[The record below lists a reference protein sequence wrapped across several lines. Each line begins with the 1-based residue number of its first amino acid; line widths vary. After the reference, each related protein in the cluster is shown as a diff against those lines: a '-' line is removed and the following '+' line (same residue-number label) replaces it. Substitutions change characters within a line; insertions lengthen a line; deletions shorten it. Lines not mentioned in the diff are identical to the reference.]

1 MRERAGGFLKTIT
14 VTYLM
19 LILVALPLYMRD
31 GLKMIG
37 DAKYYFFR
45 NVSLMLAAAW
55 AVGVCVYFFRSWVQ
69 YRGQAR
75 SVRGDKFGKR
85 KPEWSPVDWCVAL
98 FGASSV
104 VSCVFSSYKAVAVW
118 GYSDWHMGLI
128 TQLLLVWSY
137 FLVSR
142 WYDGDLRLWAAAG
155 IGCGAVALFGA
166 ANRLGADPLGVFRN
180 MDFWD
185 WNRRNLLSTIGN
197 INWYCG
203 YLCTVLPIAVFFFW
217 RGRGWLRAV
226 AGAVTGVGIFSVF
239 TQGSESGFV
248 AVAAIMAVLL
258 WCSLGGRRLLLRFLQ
273 TLLWVPCTCLGGVLA
288 VRVFRW
294 GLFLPEGNFCVE
306 VMFWK
311 GWAGVLALLLLGILF
326 LLFREKR
333 SCRDMLCDTGLPA
346 GIKAVMAAG
355 IAGGA
360 LLFGLCQIS
369 DGFWKIMGSH
379 ELLRF
384 DDAWGNGRGALW
396 RISMQGMARGGI
408 RSVALGAGPDCFA
421 PYIYGLFDVDRLLQ
435 VSGQWQGAVFAN
447 AHNEWLNMLVTQG
460 APGALAYGGIFLGIF
475 VKCIRR
481 SRENPFLLMGA
492 LCVAGY
498 VANNFFSFQQITA
511 APLIF
516 AIAAMCEGMCR
527 KKKEDAPENK
537 WIRQGVMTE

>member
-1 MRERAGGFLKTIT
+1 MRESAGGLLKTIT

-19 LILVALPLYMRD
+19 LMLVVLPLYMRD
-31 GLKMIG
+31 GLKRIG

-45 NVSLMLAAAW
+45 NVSLLLAAAW
-55 AVGVCVYFFRSWVQ
+55 VVGICICFFQR
-69 YRGQAR
+69 RPCGK
-75 SVRGDKFGKR
+75 DK
-85 KPEWSPVDWCVAL
+85 PQWSAVDWCAAL
-98 FGASSV
+98 FGVSAI
-104 VSCVFSSYKAVAVW
+104 VSCVCSSYKEVAVW
-118 GYSDWHMGLI
+118 GYPDWHMGLV

-137 FLVSR
+137 FMVSR

-155 IGCGAVALFGA
+155 ITCGVVALLGA
-166 ANRLGADPLGVFRN
+166 LNRLGTDPLGVFRN

-203 YLCTVLPIAVFFFW
+203 YLCTILPVAVFFFW

-226 AGAVTGVGIFSVF
+226 AGVLLGIGIFSVF

-248 AVAAIMAVLL
+248 SVAAVFAVLL
-258 WCSLGGRRLLLRFLQ
+258 WCSLSGRRLLLRFLQ
-273 TLLWVPCTCLGGVLA
+273 TLLWIPGVCLAGVLA
-288 VRVFRW
+288 VKVFRC
-294 GLFLPEGNFCVE
+294 GLFIPEGNFCVE

-311 GWAGVLALLLLGILF
+311 GWAGVLAALLVAIAILLL
-326 LLFREKR
+326 REKR
-333 SCRDMLCDTGLPA
+333 GRRDLLCNIALRRSIKGVMVAGVATG
-346 GIKAVMAAG
+346 IF
-355 IAGGA
+355 
-360 LLFGLCQIS
+360 LFGLCQAS
-369 DGFWKIMGSH
+369 ETVWKLLGSR

-396 RISMQGMARGGI
+396 RLGAQGVMRGGI
-408 RSVALGAGPDCFA
+408 RSLALGAGPDCFA
-421 PYIYGLFDVDRLLQ
+421 PYIYSLFDVDRILQ

-460 APGALAYGGIFLGIF
+460 APGALAYGGIFLAMF

-481 SRENPFLLMGA
+481 SGENPILLLGA

-498 VANNFFSFQQITA
+498 AANNVFSFQQVTA

-516 AIAAMCEGMCR
+516 ALTAMCEGMCR
-527 KKKEDAPENK
+527 KKEESQPENK
-537 WIRQGVMTE
+537 WIRQRVMTE